1 MLPDP
6 GGGNSRVPPC
16 RLVVPGKR
24 QQQPDEKLMLEQQ
37 RHRLILDLLDEKQF
51 VRLQELVE
59 TLNASAATIRRDI
72 NKLAGEGL
80 LTKIHGGAQLPESAQ
95 RPPRQQLQGAAFLAS
110 LERHVAQK
118 RAIAER
124 AVAMCRD
131 GETVLINGGS
141 STFMMAEF
149 LCARD
154 VNVLTNSFALAGV
167 LIESGTC
174 RVTLPGGELY
184 RKQNIIVSA
193 FDEDLIQR
201 YHGRWMFM
209 GTPAIGPYGVMESD
223 PLLIQAEQKL
233 LRQAEQLVVL
243 ADSSKIGARA
253 QFRFCGLEE
262 VDILI
267 TDAGID
273 AASRTQFEDAGIEV
287 IVVETARDDAAG
299 HRDAEPDA
307 A

>member
-1 MLPDP
+1 
-6 GGGNSRVPPC
+6 
-16 RLVVPGKR
+16 
-24 QQQPDEKLMLEQQ
+24 MLEQQ
-37 RHRLILDLLDEKQF
+37 RHRAILDLLEEKTF

-59 TLNASAATIRRDI
+59 ALDASPATIRRDI
-72 NKLAGEGL
+72 NKMAGEGRL
-80 LTKIHGGAQLPESAQ
+80 LKIHGGAQLAGAGAVGT
-95 RPPRQQLQGAAFLAS
+95 PPRQQLQGSNFLVNV
-110 LERHVAQK
+110 ERRVAEK

-124 AVAMCRD
+124 AVQLCQD
-131 GETVLINGGS
+131 GETILVNGGS
-141 STFMMAEF
+141 STFMMGEF

-167 LIESGTC
+167 LLESGKC

-184 RKQNIIVSA
+184 RKQNVILSA

-201 YHGRWMFM
+201 YQGRRMFM
-209 GTPAIGPYGVMESD
+209 GTPAIGAHGVMESD

-253 QFRFCGLEE
+253 QFRFCALDE

-267 TDAGID
+267 TDSGID
-273 AASRTQFEDAGIEV
+273 APSRRLFEHAGIEV
-287 IVVETARDDAAG
+287 IVVEAAVDG
-299 HRDAEPDA
+299 AGLSGA

>member
-1 MLPDP
+1 
-6 GGGNSRVPPC
+6 
-16 RLVVPGKR
+16 
-24 QQQPDEKLMLEQQ
+24 MLEQQ
-37 RHRLILDLLDEKQF
+37 RHRLILDLLEERQF
-51 VRLQELVE
+51 VRLQELAE
-59 TLNASAATIRRDI
+59 TLNASPATIRRDI

-80 LTKIHGGAQLPESAQ
+80 LTRIHGGAQVSASEAAV
-95 RPPRQQLQGAAFLAS
+95 RTPRQQLQGAAFLAN
-110 LERHVAQK
+110 LERHVVEK

-124 AVAMCRD
+124 AVALCQD
-131 GETVLINGGS
+131 GETILVNGGS

-154 VNVLTNSFALAGV
+154 INVLTNSFALAGV
-167 LIESGTC
+167 LLESGKC

-201 YHGRWMFM
+201 YHGSRMFM
-209 GTPAIGPYGVMESD
+209 GTPGIGVHGVMESD

-253 QFRFCGLEE
+253 QLVFCPLEE
-262 VDILI
+262 VDILV
-267 TDAGID
+267 TDSGID
-273 AASRTQFEDAGIEV
+273 ADSRRLFEDAGIEV
-287 IVVETARDDAAG
+287 IVVATAADASQPGAQG
-299 HRDAEPDA
+299 AELA
-307 A
+307 LA